1 MGLVMA
7 GLLGLLFGKAMID
20 TRGLGM
26 PWALHFS
33 ADAAIYTFLAVAA
46 VMDAGGG

>member
-20 TRGLGM
+20 TRGLGV

-33 ADAAIYTFLAVAA
+33 ADAAIYTFRLP
-46 VMDAGGG
+46 M

>member
-1 MGLVMA
+1 V
-7 GLLGLLFGKAMID
+7 
-20 TRGLGM
+20 

-46 VMDAGGG
+46 VAGTH